1 MTGVPPRSAE
11 PGLDSNQYQ
20 RALLAT
26 GRIVAGVRPE
36 HLAKPTPCRDWD
48 VRLLLNHIVGGN
60 YMFAEVARGGRVE
73 GTGEMEDYTRPD
85 PGTNYLAS
93 AEAVLAAWSEPGAM
107 DRRCHMPFGDIPA
120 PAAVSIHFLDLV
132 VHGWD
137 LARASGQDATI
148 APDLA
153 AEALDISRD
162 LLSDELREAGV
173 FGPEVPV
180 SADDPL
186 HDRLVAFMGR
196 RP

>member
-1 MTGVPPRSAE
+1 M
-11 PGLDSNQYQ
+11 DSNQYR

-26 GRIVAGVRPE
+26 GHIVAKVRPE
-36 HLAKPTPCRDWD
+36 QLADPTPCRDWN
-48 VRLLLNHIVGGN
+48 VRQLLNHIVAGN
-60 YMFAEVARGGRVE
+60 HTFAEVARGGRAE
-73 GTGEMEDYTRPD
+73 ATGDPADYTRPD

-107 DRRCHMPFGDIPA
+107 ERRCHMPFGDIPA

-137 LARASGQDATI
+137 LARATGQDATI

-153 AEALDISRD
+153 AEALDISHD
-162 LLSDELREAGV
+162 LLSPELRELGV

-180 SADDPL
+180 SADDLL
-186 HDRLVAFMGR
+186 HERLVAFMGR